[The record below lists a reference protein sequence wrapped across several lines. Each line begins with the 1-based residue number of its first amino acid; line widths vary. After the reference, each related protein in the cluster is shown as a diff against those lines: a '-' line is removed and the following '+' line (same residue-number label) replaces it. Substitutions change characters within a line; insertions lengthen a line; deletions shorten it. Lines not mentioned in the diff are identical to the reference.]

1 MNGRLNT
8 GLDIRLSNATR
19 RRNARL
25 TPTFGKDIIMAA
37 PSTSSSSGSAADA
50 AAACDAAAE
59 GGAAEGDIS
68 RVEPAE
74 AVRDVVVVVGV
85 DPLNPAACDDR
96 ADAPDA
102 IERRCSV
109 RSFWSAFVWPC
120 DGDEPLLLASRNL
133 CLAASTCPSVPA
145 CMHVMIAMIAHQAW
159 LHDKC
164 GAVAN
169 SVHCQ
174 HARKDSCCGEQLLF
188 VLNVW

>member
-1 MNGRLNT
+1 VVTLDHPPVDEMNGRLNT
-8 GLDIRLSNATR
+8 GLDMRLSDATR

-68 RVEPAE
+68 RVAPAE
-74 AVRDVVVVVGV
+74 AVRDVVVVVVVCV

-102 IERRCSV
+102 IERRCPV

-145 CMHVMIAMIAHQAW
+145 Q
-159 LHDKC
+159 
-164 GAVAN
+164 
-169 SVHCQ
+169 
-174 HARKDSCCGEQLLF
+174 
-188 VLNVW
+188 